1 MPNEQTRSTAK
12 PTESAE
18 PDKLTE
24 SAEPDKPTESA
35 EPDELTQP
43 AKTNKLTQSAGR
55 PRRWWRRGSAGTCPN
70 YAPKEMILD
79 RGEGARLWDLD
90 GNEYVDLGAGISV
103 TSLGHGDP
111 ELAEALATQA
121 GRLWHVSNLYF
132 AEPVVRLA
140 EELCEASFAD
150 RVFFCNSGAEANEA
164 AIKLARKHASLRH
177 GEEKH
182 EIVTFHGG
190 FHGRTI
196 ATVTA
201 TAQPK
206 YQEGFGPMPGGFRYC
221 DYNDVAALDEAIGE
235 RTCAVLVEP
244 VQGEGGSFRPRTAF
258 LPRSPSAAGAHD
270 ALVMFDEIQ
279 SGLARTGRLFAYQWE
294 EGVVPDVV
302 TNREGARRRPA
313 HRRDA
318 GRPRGGRDPPAGQPR
333 LDVRRETPLRRRWH
347 GWWCASCA
355 RRSCSPTSSA
365 GARGCASRLVALH
378 NEIGCISEVRGKGLM
393 IGAVL
398 RDEWAGRA
406 AELGEVCRRHGVL
419 VLQAGP
425 DVVRF
430 LPPLNITD
438 AELDDGMDRFEAAM
452 REAAEDERGTASD

>member
-1 MPNEQTRSTAK
+1 MPERQTR
-12 PTESAE
+12 
-18 PDKLTE
+18 
-24 SAEPDKPTESA
+24 
-35 EPDELTQP
+35 
-43 AKTNKLTQSAGR
+43 KTNKLTQSAEPDKLTQSAQTAELVATGQ
-55 PRRWWRRGSAGTCPN
+55 RRYVPN

-79 RGEGARLWDLD
+79 RGAGARMWDID

-111 ELAEALATQA
+111 ELAEALAAQA

-140 EELCEASFAD
+140 DELCEASFAD

-177 GEEKH
+177 GAEKR

-221 DYNDVAALDEAIGE
+221 DYNDVAALDAAIGE

-244 VQGEGGSFRPRTAF
+244 IQGEGGVVPADDDF
-258 LPRSPSAAGAHD
+258 LAAIAERCRAHD
-270 ALVMFDEIQ
+270 ALLMFDEIQ
-279 SGLARTGRLFAYQWE
+279 SGLARTGRFFAYEWE

-302 TNREGARRRPA
+302 TIAKALGGGLPIGAMLVGAKAAETLQPGS
-313 HRRDA
+313 H
-318 GRPRGGRDPPAGQPR
+318 GSTFGGNPVAAAVARVVLRKLRSPELLANVERQGER
-333 LDVRRETPLRRRWH
+333 LRK
-347 GWWCASCA
+347 
-355 RRSCSPTSSA
+355 
-365 GARGCASRLVALH
+365 RLVALH
-378 NEIGCISEVRGKGLM
+378 NEIGFISEVRGKGLM
-393 IGAVL
+393 LGAVL

-406 AELGEVCRRHGVL
+406 GELGEVCRRHGVL
-419 VLQAGP
+419 VLQAGA

-452 REAAEDERGTASD
+452 REAAEADGGKESG

>member
-1 MPNEQTRSTAK
+1 MSERQTTKSEELTRTAK
-12 PTESAE
+12 TR
-18 PDKLTE
+18 
-24 SAEPDKPTESA
+24 
-35 EPDELTQP
+35 ELVATGQ
-43 AKTNKLTQSAGR
+43 
-55 PRRWWRRGSAGTCPN
+55 RRYVPN

-79 RGEGARLWDLD
+79 RGEGARMWDLD
-90 GNEYVDLGAGISV
+90 GNEYVDLGCGISV

-111 ELAEALATQA
+111 ALAEALSAQA

-132 AEPVVRLA
+132 AEPVVCLA
-140 EELCEASFAD
+140 DELCEASFAD

-177 GEEKH
+177 GAEKR

-206 YQEGFGPMPGGFRYC
+206 YQEGFEPLPGGFRYC

-235 RTCAVLVEP
+235 CTCAVLMEP
-244 VQGEGGSFRPRTAF
+244 IQGEGGVVPAADGF
-258 LPRSPSAAGAHD
+258 LAAVAERCRAHD
-270 ALVMFDEIQ
+270 ALLMFDEIQ

-294 EGVVPDVV
+294 EGIVPDVV
-302 TNREGARRRPA
+302 TVAKALGGGLPIGAMLVGAKAAETLQPGS
-313 HRRDA
+313 H
-318 GRPRGGRDPPAGQPR
+318 GSTFGGNPIAAAVARVMLRKLQSAELLANVERQGERLRKR
-333 LDVRRETPLRRRWH
+333 LD
-347 GWWCASCA
+347 G
-355 RRSCSPTSSA
+355 
-365 GARGCASRLVALH
+365 LH
-378 NEIGCISEVRGKGLM
+378 NELGMIAEVRGKGLM

-398 RDEWAGRA
+398 RDDWAGRA
-406 AELGEVCRRHGVL
+406 GELGEVCRRHGVL

-452 REAAEDERGTASD
+452 REAVEAEREKASG

>member
-1 MPNEQTRSTAK
+1 MPERQTR
-12 PTESAE
+12 
-18 PDKLTE
+18 
-24 SAEPDKPTESA
+24 
-35 EPDELTQP
+35 
-43 AKTNKLTQSAGR
+43 KTNKLTQSAEPDKLTQSAQTAELVATGQ
-55 PRRWWRRGSAGTCPN
+55 RRYVPN

-79 RGEGARLWDLD
+79 RGAGARMWDID

-111 ELAEALATQA
+111 ELAEALAAQA

-140 EELCEASFAD
+140 DELCEASFAD

-177 GEEKH
+177 GAEKR

-221 DYNDVAALDEAIGE
+221 DYNDVAALDAAIGE

-244 VQGEGGSFRPRTAF
+244 IQGEGGVVPADDDF
-258 LPRSPSAAGAHD
+258 LAAIAERCRAHD
-270 ALVMFDEIQ
+270 ALLMFDEIQ

-302 TNREGARRRPA
+302 TIAKALGGGLPIGAMLVGAKAAETLQPGS
-313 HRRDA
+313 H
-318 GRPRGGRDPPAGQPR
+318 GSTFGGNPVAAAVARVVLRKLRSPELLANVERQGER
-333 LDVRRETPLRRRWH
+333 LRK
-347 GWWCASCA
+347 
-355 RRSCSPTSSA
+355 
-365 GARGCASRLVALH
+365 RLVALH
-378 NEIGCISEVRGKGLM
+378 NEIGFISEVRGKGLM
-393 IGAVL
+393 LGAVL

-406 AELGEVCRRHGVL
+406 GELGEVCRRHGVL

-452 REAAEDERGTASD
+452 REAAEADGGKESG